1 MRSLARECVFKYLFS
16 KLFNPSDEGLFAVLV
31 KDLKEEDKKFALELL
46 DAVTAKEEFYLEKI
60 SELSIGY
67 KLNRIHYADK
77 CILMLGLA
85 ELDAFKSTPKPVII
99 DEAVNLAGKYST
111 ENSTNF
117 VNGVLAEYAK
127 ERL

>member
-16 KLFNPSDEGLFAVLV
+16 KLFNPSDEGLFDVLI
-31 KDLKEEDKKFALELL
+31 KDLKDDDKNFARELL
-46 DAVTAKEEFYLEKI
+46 AAITEKEDFYLEKI
-60 SELSIGY
+60 SGLAIGY
-67 KLNRIHYADK
+67 KLNRIHNTDK

-85 ELDAFKSTPKPVII
+85 ELEAFKDTPKPVVI
-99 DEAVNLAGKYST
+99 DEAVNLAAKFST

-127 ERL
+127 EI

>member
-16 KLFNPSDEGLFAVLV
+16 KLFNPSDEGLFDVLIKEL
-31 KDLKEEDKKFALELL
+31 KDDDKNFASDLLKAITD
-46 DAVTAKEEFYLEKI
+46 KEEFYLEKI

-67 KLNRIHYADK
+67 KLNRIYNADK

-85 ELDAFKSTPKPVII
+85 ELDAFKDTPKPVVI
-99 DEAVNLAGKYST
+99 DEAVNLAAKFST
-111 ENSTNF
+111 ENSTIF

-127 ERL
+127 EL

>member
-16 KLFNPSDEGLFAVLV
+16 KLFNPCDEGLFDVLI
-31 KDLKEEDKKFALELL
+31 KELKEDDKIFATDLL
-46 DAVTAKEEFYLEKI
+46 NAITKKEEFYLEKI
-60 SELSIGY
+60 NELSIGY
-67 KLNRIHYADK
+67 KLNRIHNADK

-85 ELDAFKSTPKPVII
+85 ELDAFKDTPRPVVI
-99 DEAVNLAGKYST
+99 DEAVNLAAKFST

-127 ERL
+127 EL

>member
-16 KLFNPSDEGLFAVLV
+16 KLFNPSDEGLFDVLI
-31 KDLKEEDKKFALELL
+31 KDLKDDDKIFASNLL
-46 DAVTAKEEFYLEKI
+46 NAVTEKEEFYLEKI
-60 SELSIGY
+60 SKLSIGY
-67 KLNRIHYADK
+67 KLNRIHNADK

-85 ELDAFKSTPKPVII
+85 ELDAFKDTPKPVII
-99 DEAVNLAGKYST
+99 DEAVNLAAKFST

-127 ERL
+127 EL